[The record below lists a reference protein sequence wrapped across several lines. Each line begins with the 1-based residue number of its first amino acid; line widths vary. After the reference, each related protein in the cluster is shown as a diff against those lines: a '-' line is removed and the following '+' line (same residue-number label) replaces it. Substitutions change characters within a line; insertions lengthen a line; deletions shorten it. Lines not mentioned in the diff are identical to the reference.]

1 MTPKQEAALRLAL
14 EALKKCD
21 SALAEEL
28 AAWDIDP
35 PLHHV
40 LEASNACGPAIAAID
55 EVLAEQPAQQ
65 REPVAW
71 KFTDKEGTEFF
82 EQREEWEGKWTP
94 LYTSPPAS
102 KPHGF
107 AGVTAWIGDATVTRI
122 VTRVQIQHE
131 RVAGQSMTQAARV
144 CLDMLAAHGIKGDA

>member
-1 MTPKQEAALRLAL
+1 MTPKQEAALRQAR

-28 AAWDIDP
+28 SAWDIDP

-55 EVLAEQPAQQ
+55 EALAEQPAQQ
-65 REPVAW
+65 EPVAYLVYD
-71 KFTDKEGTEFF
+71 FDAESQYLAFD
-82 EQREEWEGKWTP
+82 EELGDMDGCEVTP

-102 KPHGF
+102 KPLTDEQIMEMYNEPRSDAEMLEF
-107 AGVTAWIGDATVTRI
+107 ARAI
-122 VTRVQIQHE
+122 E
-131 RVAGQSMTQAARV
+131 
-144 CLDMLAAHGIKGDA
+144 AAHGIKENT